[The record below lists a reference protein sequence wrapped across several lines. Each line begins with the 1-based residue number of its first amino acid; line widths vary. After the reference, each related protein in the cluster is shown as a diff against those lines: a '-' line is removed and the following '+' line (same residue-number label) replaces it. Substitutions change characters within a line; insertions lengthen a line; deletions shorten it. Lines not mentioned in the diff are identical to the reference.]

1 MNAAMDKPQKMS
13 IRKNYKMINFSIKQL
28 FAFFFCLFVHSDT
41 INISIASYTPIIAA
55 TFSMTGRLL
64 LDIFLIYP

>member
-1 MNAAMDKPQKMS
+1 
-13 IRKNYKMINFSIKQL
+13 MINFSIKQL

-41 INISIASYTPIIAA
+41 INICIASYTPIIAA

-64 LDIFLIYP
+64 LDIFLIYL